1 MNLLRTETWY
11 NIHYP
16 PKCLLACTPLN
27 TQDNYYFNWMCLSSN
42 KKNPQMFW
50 EGIKQ
55 FLHAIYTH
63 REMDLRKKKDLIAY

>member
-1 MNLLRTETWY
+1 
-11 NIHYP
+11 
-16 PKCLLACTPLN
+16 
-27 TQDNYYFNWMCLSSN
+27 
-42 KKNPQMFW
+42 MFW